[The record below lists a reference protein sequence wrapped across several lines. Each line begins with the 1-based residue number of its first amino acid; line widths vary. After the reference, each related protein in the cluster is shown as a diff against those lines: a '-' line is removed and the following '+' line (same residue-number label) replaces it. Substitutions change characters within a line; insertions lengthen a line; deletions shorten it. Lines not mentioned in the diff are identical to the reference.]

1 MLKILR
7 HHCPTLGYNCLS
19 FIPLCCSV
27 TGYGLPGG
35 GHGLRGGDGVV
46 VTLQLKQ
53 VWRNKQQESLCWQ
66 HFPPFLEGES
76 GWPIS
81 MSPARM
87 DPTASP
93 HSLSFGLSCHKAL
106 PEDLEDVLISLSPT
120 QHPLRCLVQPR
131 VQGPWFFCAG
141 MWRNSDYHRSWHRAD
156 VTEDPSL
163 IANGKE
169 ETSCHSLGAKSR

>member
-1 MLKILR
+1 MGLDF
-7 HHCPTLGYNCLS
+7 S
-19 FIPLCCSV
+19 FWK
-27 TGYGLPGG
+27 
-35 GHGLRGGDGVV
+35 VV
-46 VTLQLKQ
+46 VWLVFCLFSFCFCFTD
-53 VWRNKQQESLCWQ
+53 NAMSLLTVLLR
-66 HFPPFLEGES
+66 F
-76 GWPIS
+76 
-81 MSPARM
+81 
-87 DPTASP
+87 
-93 HSLSFGLSCHKAL
+93 SLSFGLSCHKAL

-169 ETSCHSLGAKSR
+169 ETSCHSLSAKSR